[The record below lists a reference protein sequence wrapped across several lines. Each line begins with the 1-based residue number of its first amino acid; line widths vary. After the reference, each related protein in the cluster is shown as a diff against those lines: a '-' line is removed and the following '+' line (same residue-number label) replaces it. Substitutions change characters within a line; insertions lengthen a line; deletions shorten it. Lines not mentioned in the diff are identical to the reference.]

1 MEEKRG
7 DAHPGS
13 SSTGGE
19 AGPQGGEVVILA
31 PGDERS
37 KKIGKALASPVAGDI
52 LHALEK
58 GPATA
63 GDLSSSLG
71 MPLGT
76 VKYHIENLLDAGL
89 IEVRHTKYSVK
100 GRQVKVYGLRNQLLI
115 MAPRVPDI
123 RSILLRYATLFG
135 IVVLSTL
142 AAYTVLSILRPG
154 GGNVLGADTVSS
166 QPEPAR
172 GLLAVPQ
179 GPPAGVPGALPSDLA
194 LAFFCGGILVIIAL
208 LVHEVW
214 RSRRRA

>member
-1 MEEKRG
+1 MDGERE
-7 DAHPGS
+7 DTVPPPAAA
-13 SSTGGE
+13 GGE
-19 AGPQGGEVVILA
+19 AGPHGGEVVILT

-37 KKIGKALASPVAGDI
+37 KKIGKALASPAAGDI

-115 MAPRVPDI
+115 MAPRAHDI
-123 RSILLRYATLFG
+123 RSVLLRYAALFG

-142 AAYTVLSILRPG
+142 AAYAVLSLPRPAG
-154 GGNVLGADTVSS
+154 ENVLRADTLS
-166 QPEPAR
+166 PHLEPAR
-172 GLLAVPQ
+172 GILSVPP
-179 GPPAGVPGALPSDLA
+179 GPAGGVPGALPSELA
-194 LAFFCGGILVIIAL
+194 LAFFCGGVLVILVL
-208 LVHEVW
+208 LVYEAW
-214 RSRRRA
+214 ASRTRA